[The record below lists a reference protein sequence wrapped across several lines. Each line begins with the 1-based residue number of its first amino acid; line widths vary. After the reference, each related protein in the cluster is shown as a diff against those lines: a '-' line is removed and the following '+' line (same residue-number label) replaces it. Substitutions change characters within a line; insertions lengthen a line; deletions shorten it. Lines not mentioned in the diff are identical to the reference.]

1 MPLHVKDLAYACGVS
16 AETIRHYTEIGLLQ
30 PKRDPVN
37 GYKLFSQSDVNRVMF
52 IRRAKHLGYTL
63 NEIRQIF
70 EECRKGNSPC
80 PLTREIIERRIGEN
94 RRILEQARILQ
105 ERMEQALAQWQ
116 TMPDSMPDGDSICQ
130 LIESFNDG
138 QLEENRLSEG

>member
-80 PLTREIIERRIGEN
+80 PLTREIIERRICEN
-94 RRILEQARILQ
+94 RQILE
-105 ERMEQALAQWQ
+105 
-116 TMPDSMPDGDSICQ
+116 
-130 LIESFNDG
+130 
-138 QLEENRLSEG
+138 

>member
-1 MPLHVKDLAYACGVS
+1 MKAASSLLSAASAVALSAGLIVTGAGALQLATLTVAEAAVVSSIEVRGNRRVS

-37 GYKLFSQSDVNRVMF
+37 GYKLFIQSDVNRVMF

-70 EECRKGNSPC
+70 EECRKGNSHC
-80 PLTREIIERRIGEN
+80 QMTREII
-94 RRILEQARILQ
+94 
-105 ERMEQALAQWQ
+105 
-116 TMPDSMPDGDSICQ
+116 
-130 LIESFNDG
+130 
-138 QLEENRLSEG
+138 